1 MFWFIQYF
9 FPYLFNEE
17 NVNEES
23 TQDEMSTQPP
33 KYEEILR
40 HDEEIKEEIIG
51 IMEDNIL
58 ESDEKFRIFTENKVK
73 KALLIGINYETND
86 SSDDDLRGCVNDV
99 NNLQDYL
106 LNKCM
111 FMENQ
116 MTILTGADATKENII
131 NELNELVHFA
141 HNNVVSEL
149 WLSYSG
155 HGSQVNSFT
164 ESDGK
169 NEVLCPVDYLRNGI
183 ISDDYLKTQ
192 FLEKLPNTTKL
203 FVVMDCC
210 HSGSNMDLT
219 YAIENGDIINRHESE
234 IDAKVVKLSGCLDSQ
249 VSMDAYNHKMKEF
262 QGAFTDA
269 FIHTNGNCETCELVN
284 NINTY
289 LQTKKYTQ
297 ISQLSFSKKEL
308 VNYCLY

>member
-1 MFWFIQYF
+1 MFWVLQYF
-9 FPYLFNEE
+9 FPYLFNNVDEE
-17 NVNEES
+17 PMQSE
-23 TQDEMSTQPP
+23 TTTQPP
-33 KYEEILR
+33 N
-40 HDEEIKEEIIG
+40 HEEIIREEEEFKEDTIG
-51 IMEDNIL
+51 VIEDNIS
-58 ESDEKFRIFTENKVK
+58 EPDERFRMFTENKVK
-73 KALLIGINYETND
+73 KALLIGINYETNHT
-86 SSDDDLRGCVNDV
+86 SDDDLRGCVNDV
-99 NNLQDYL
+99 NNLQNYL
-106 LNKCM
+106 LDKCM
-111 FMENQ
+111 FTKDQ
-116 MTILTGADATKENII
+116 MTLLTGADATKENII
-131 NELNELVHFA
+131 NQLNEMVHFA

-169 NEVLCPVDYLRNGI
+169 NEVLCPVDYLYNGI
-183 ISDDYLKTQ
+183 ITDDYLKTQ
-192 FLEKLPNTTKL
+192 FLEKLPKTTKL

-219 YAIENGDIINRHESE
+219 YAIKNGELVNRHESE
-234 IDAKVVKLSGCLDSQ
+234 IDAQVVKLSGCLDEQ
-249 VSMDAYNHKMKEF
+249 VSMDAYNHNMKEF

-269 FIHTNGNCETCELVN
+269 FIHTDGKCETCELVN

-289 LQTKKYTQ
+289 LQTKKYAQ

>member
-192 FLEKLPNTTKL
+192 FLEKLPKTTKL

-289 LQTKKYTQ
+289 LQTKKYAQ

>member
-73 KALLIGINYETND
+73 KALLIGINYETNNT
-86 SSDDDLRGCVNDV
+86 SDDDLRGCVNDV

-111 FMENQ
+111 FTKDQ

-192 FLEKLPNTTKL
+192 FLEKLPKTTKL

-269 FIHTNGNCETCELVN
+269 FLHTNGNCKTCELVN

-289 LQTKKYTQ
+289 LQTKKYAQ

>member
-1 MFWFIQYF
+1 MFWFFQYF
-9 FPYLFNEE
+9 FPYLFKQDDEE
-17 NVNEES
+17 PMKSE
-23 TQDEMSTQPP
+23 TTTQPP
-33 KYEEILR
+33 YQ
-40 HDEEIKEEIIG
+40 EEIIRIDQEFKEDTIG
-51 IMEDNIL
+51 VIEDNIS
-58 ESDEKFRIFTENKVK
+58 EPDERFRMFTENKVK
-73 KALLIGINYETND
+73 KALLIGINYETNNT
-86 SSDDDLRGCVNDV
+86 SDDDLRGCVNDV

-106 LNKCM
+106 LDKCM
-111 FMENQ
+111 FTKDQ
-116 MTILTGADATKENII
+116 MTLLTGADATKENII
-131 NELNELVHFA
+131 NELNEMVHFA
-141 HNNVVSEL
+141 HNNVISEL

-183 ISDDYLKTQ
+183 ITDDYLKTQ
-192 FLEKLPNTTKL
+192 FLEKLPKTTKL

-219 YAIENGDIINRHESE
+219 YAIKNGEIVNRHESE
-234 IDAKVVKLSGCLDSQ
+234 IDAQVVKLSGCLDEQ
-249 VSMDAYNHKMKEF
+249 VSMDAYNINMNEF

-269 FIHTNGNCETCELVN
+269 FIHTDGKCETCELVN

-289 LQTKKYTQ
+289 LQTKKYAQ

>member
-73 KALLIGINYETND
+73 KALLIGINYETNNT
-86 SSDDDLRGCVNDV
+86 SDDDLRGCINDV

-111 FMENQ
+111 FTKDQ

-192 FLEKLPNTTKL
+192 FLEKLPKTTKL

-289 LQTKKYTQ
+289 LQTKKYAQ